1 MLGFVV
7 RGIVPAYGTVGEVV
21 FPRSSVFIIPMTN
34 RHRLRVANGYIWR
47 GMQNTDRLWKSIVGC
62 AMA

>member
-1 MLGFVV
+1 MLGFMV
-7 RGIVPAYGTVGEVV
+7 RGIVPGDGIVGKVV
-21 FPRSSVFIIPMTN
+21 FPRSSIFIILMTN

-62 AMA
+62 ATA